1 MAGEKALPEGMAPEG
16 MIPEGAPAGLVPPKG
31 TKEPGGRFTKGQLLH
46 SRKFRD
52 RRDIL
57 EALLKDG
64 ELYTVKAVEEKIK
77 RYMKGK
83 VR

>member
-1 MAGEKALPEGMAPEG
+1 MAGEKAFPEGMALEGMTPEG
-16 MIPEGAPAGLVPPKG
+16 TPAGLVPPKG
-31 TKEPGGRFTKGQLLH
+31 TKEPGGRFTKGQLLN
-46 SRKFRD
+46 SRKFRE

-57 EALLKDG
+57 EALLEDG